1 MNLKPT
7 EVVTGKV
14 RLNFPV
20 LFTPKADKNDPTKIN
35 YSCQLLIPK
44 SDTATMAKIREAI
57 EEAKKEGLGKKWGGT
72 MPPNISAPYHDG
84 DGIKPVAGTE
94 YGPEC
99 KGHYV
104 INVKASEAYKP
115 DVVDGQLNP
124 ILTQSEIYSGVYARV
139 LINFYPYFNSGGRK
153 GISVSFSNVQKIADG
168 EVIGGAAPKKSADVF
183 GEVKYDDL
191 TGEVIV

>member
-1 MNLKPT
+1 MNLKKT

-57 EEAKKEGLGKKWGGT
+57 EEAKREGLGKKWGGT

-99 KGHYV
+99 KGHY
-104 INVKASEAYKP
+104 ILNVKASASYKP

-124 ILTQSEIYSGVYARV
+124 ILDQSEIYSGMYARV
-139 LINFYPYFNSGGRK
+139 LINFFPYFNSGKK
-153 GISVSFSNVQKIADG
+153 GISVSFSNVQKVADG
-168 EVIGGAAPKKSADVF
+168 TPLGGAPKKSADVF

-191 TGEVIV
+191 TGEVTV

>member
-1 MNLKPT
+1 MNLKKT

-20 LFTPKADKNDPTKIN
+20 LFTPKAAQNDGSGNKY
-35 YSCQLLIPK
+35 YSSQLLLPK
-44 SDTATMAKIREAI
+44 SDTETMNKIKAAI
-57 EEAKKEGLGKKWGGT
+57 EEAKKEGLSGKWGGT
-72 MPPNISAPYHDG
+72 MPPNVSIPINDG

-104 INVKASEAYKP
+104 INVKANESYKP

-124 ILTQSEIYSGVYARV
+124 ILDQSEIYSGMYARV
-139 LINFYPYFNSGGRK
+139 LINFFPYFNSGKK
-153 GISVSFSNVQKIADG
+153 GISVSFSNVQKVADG
-168 EVIGGAAPKKSADVF
+168 TPLGGAPKKSADVF

-191 TGEVIV
+191 TGEAIV

>member
-57 EEAKKEGLGKKWGGT
+57 EEAKREGLGKKWGGT

-99 KGHYV
+99 KGHY
-104 INVKASEAYKP
+104 ILNVKASASYKP

-124 ILTQSEIYSGVYARV
+124 ILDQSEIYSGMYARA
-139 LINFYPYFNSGGRK
+139 LINFFPYFNSGKK
-153 GISVSFSNVQKIADG
+153 GISVSFSNVQKVADG
-168 EVIGGAAPKKSADVF
+168 TPLGGAPKKSADVF

-191 TGEVIV
+191 TGEAIV

>member
-1 MNLKPT
+1 MNLKKQ
-7 EVVTGKV
+7 EVVTGKI

-57 EEAKKEGLGKKWGGT
+57 EEAKREGLGKKWGGT

-99 KGHYV
+99 KGHY
-104 INVKASEAYKP
+104 ILNVKASASYKP

-124 ILTQSEIYSGVYARV
+124 ILDQSEIYSGMYARV
-139 LINFYPYFNSGGRK
+139 LINFFPYFNSGKK
-153 GISVSFSNVQKIADG
+153 GISVSFSNVQKVADG
-168 EVIGGAAPKKSADVF
+168 TPLGGAPKKSADVF

-191 TGEVIV
+191 TGEAIV

>member
-57 EEAKKEGLGKKWGGT
+57 EEAKREGLGKKWGGT

-84 DGIKPVAGTE
+84 DGIKPVSGEA
-94 YGPEC
+94 YGDEC
-99 KGHYV
+99 KDHYV
-104 INVKASEAYKP
+104 INATANINYPPE
-115 DVVDGQLNP
+115 VVDTQLNP
-124 ILTQSEIYSGVYARV
+124 ILDQSEIYSGMYARA
-139 LINFYPYFNSGGRK
+139 LINFFPYFNSGKK
-153 GISVSFSNVQKIADG
+153 GISVSFSNVQKVADG
-168 EVIGGAAPKKSADVF
+168 TPLGGAPKKSADVF

-191 TGEVIV
+191 TGEAIV

>member
-1 MNLKPT
+1 MNLKKT

-57 EEAKKEGLGKKWGGT
+57 EEAKREGLGKKWGGT

-99 KGHYV
+99 KGHY
-104 INVKASEAYKP
+104 ILNVKASASYKP

-124 ILTQSEIYSGVYARV
+124 ILDQSEIYSGMYARV
-139 LINFYPYFNSGGRK
+139 LINFFPYFNSGKK
-153 GISVSFSNVQKIADG
+153 GISVSFSNVQKVADG
-168 EVIGGAAPKKSADVF
+168 TPLGGAPKKSADVF

>member
-1 MNLKPT
+1 MNLKKT
-7 EVVTGKV
+7 EVITGKV

-44 SDTATMAKIREAI
+44 SDTETMGKIKAAI
-57 EEAKKEGLGKKWGGT
+57 EEAKKEGLSKKWGGT
-72 MPPNISAPYHDG
+72 MPPNISAPIHDG

-104 INVKASEAYKP
+104 INVKANESYKP
-115 DVVDGQLNP
+115 DVVDGQINP
-124 ILTQSEIYSGVYARV
+124 ILDQSEIYSGIYARV
-139 LINFYPYFNSGGRK
+139 LINFYAYFNSGRK
-153 GISVSFSNVQKIADG
+153 GISVSFSNVQKLADG
-168 EVIGGAAPKKSADVF
+168 TPLGGAPKKSADVF
-183 GEVKYDDL
+183 GAVQYDEL
-191 TGEVIV
+191 TGEAIV

>member
-57 EEAKKEGLGKKWGGT
+57 EEAKREGLGKKWGGT
-72 MPPNISAPYHDG
+72 MPPNITAPYHDG

-94 YGPEC
+94 YDPEC

-104 INVKASEAYKP
+104 INVKTSESYKP

-124 ILTQSEIYSGVYARV
+124 ILDQSEIYSGVYARV
-139 LINFYPYFNSGGRK
+139 LLSFFPYFNSGGRK

-168 EVIGGAAPKKSADVF
+168 TPLGGAPKKSADVF

>member
-1 MNLKPT
+1 MILKLS

-57 EEAKKEGLGKKWGGT
+57 EEAKKEGLSKKWNGT

-99 KGHYV
+99 KGHY
-104 INVKASEAYKP
+104 ILNVKASASYKP

-124 ILTQSEIYSGVYARV
+124 ILDQSEIYSGMYARV
-139 LINFYPYFNSGGRK
+139 LINFFPYFNSGKK
-153 GISVSFSNVQKIADG
+153 GISVSFSNVQKVADG
-168 EVIGGAAPKKSADVF
+168 TPLGGAPKKSADVF

-191 TGEVIV
+191 TGEAIV

>member
-1 MNLKPT
+1 MNLKKT

-57 EEAKKEGLGKKWGGT
+57 EEAKREGLGKKWGGT

-99 KGHYV
+99 KGHY
-104 INVKASEAYKP
+104 ILNVKASASYKP

-124 ILTQSEIYSGVYARV
+124 ILDQSEIYSGMYARV
-139 LINFYPYFNSGGRK
+139 LINFFPYFNSGKK
-153 GISVSFSNVQKIADG
+153 GISVSFSNVQKVADG
-168 EVIGGAAPKKSADVF
+168 TPLGGAPKKSADVF

-191 TGEVIV
+191 TGEAIV